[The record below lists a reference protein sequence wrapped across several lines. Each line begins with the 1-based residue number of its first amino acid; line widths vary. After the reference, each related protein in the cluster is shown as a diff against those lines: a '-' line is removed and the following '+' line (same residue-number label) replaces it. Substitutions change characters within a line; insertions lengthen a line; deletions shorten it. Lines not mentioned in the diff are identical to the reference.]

1 MSIEYCRMKKEL
13 SKKFLAVKII
23 ISGAF
28 FWVLISFV
36 QTHQL
41 IQIISSID
49 WLYFFLCFALMPI
62 MLTVSCL
69 KWQMILDLHDIKIPF
84 FKLIKIYLIGYFF
97 SNLLPSTVGGDVVRS
112 YYSGKIIENQSF
124 SAVAVFIERFSGVI
138 LLLFLVILS
147 PLIQTDLYQ
156 NPYIYIPSIGSF
168 FLLLVIIWIWRI
180 QNPLKLPRLITE
192 WLFSFAAHAIPFPA
206 FKSVILATEK
216 KCAAIYMRLERLHHE
231 LGTAVK
237 TIRKN
242 RTLLAKIISFTILFY
257 ILTWLNVYLAFKAFG
272 VKPEFSAICA
282 LVPTILF
289 VAQIP
294 VTLLGNIGFF
304 ESVFVFYFIL
314 IGIPGAET
322 LAMSLLIRLK
332 MLTIGGVGYLV
343 YLSYSHAKHIGEEF
357 EHIEH
362 SSEQD
367 GIDTIH

>member
-1 MSIEYCRMKKEL
+1 MKKKM

-49 WLYFFLCFALMPI
+49 WLYFFFCFALTPV

-69 KWQMILDLHDIKIPF
+69 KWKMILDLHDIKIPF

-97 SNLLPSTVGGDVVRS
+97 SNLLPSTVGGDVARS
-112 YYSGKIIENQSF
+112 FYSGKIIKNQSF
-124 SAVAVFIERFSGVI
+124 SAIAVFIERFSGLI
-138 LLLFLVILS
+138 LLFFLVILS
-147 PLIQTDLYQ
+147 PLLQANLYK

-168 FLLLVIIWIWRI
+168 FFLLLIIWIWRI
-180 QNPLKLPRLITE
+180 QNPLKLPRLITH
-192 WLFSFAAHAIPFPA
+192 WIFSFISHILPFPA
-206 FKSVILATEK
+206 FKSVILALKK
-216 KCAAIYMRLERLHHE
+216 KCAALYERLERLHHE

-237 TIRKN
+237 TIKKD
-242 RTLLAKIISFTILFY
+242 RTLLIKIVSFTVLFY

-272 VKPEFSAICA
+272 VKPEFLAICA

-304 ESVFVFYFIL
+304 ESVFVLYFIL

-322 LAMSLLIRLK
+322 LAMGLLLRLK
-332 MLTIGGVGYLV
+332 MFTIGGVGYLV
-343 YLSYSHAKHIGEEF
+343 YLSYSHIKHIGEEF
-357 EHIEH
+357 KHIEH
-362 SSEQD
+362 SSRQD
-367 GIDTIH
+367 SIDTTH